1 MKNQSVTRPLKLL
14 PDQLYRTCD
23 IEHLHFETTD
33 ELKAPNHLMIGQDR
47 ALASTGFGIR
57 MDQDG
62 FNIYALGPEETDKRN
77 LLEVLVNKEAEDQNV
92 PDEWCYVCN
101 FEDNQ
106 KPTALRLP
114 PGEAV
119 KLKNMMNG
127 FVEDLPNILTTAF
140 ESEEYQNRRQAME
153 ENLKE
158 EEQKDFS
165 NLQKNAK
172 ARGLTLLSTPIGY
185 SFVPLKDG
193 EIMKME
199 EMKQLSDEERNEIE
213 HDINEF
219 QSELQKIL
227 RQIPERQRKFRKIKN
242 ELNKEFADFSIRGL
256 IEEIEAEFGE
266 QPEIVHYLEEVRRD
280 IIDHV
285 EEIINPGG
293 SNLFLQ
299 TFAGGQELNP
309 PASEH
314 PVLWRYGVNIMVNN
328 ADSEGAPVIYED
340 NPTYNNLVG
349 SIEHVTR
356 MGTLTTDY
364 TYIKPGSLHRANG
377 GYLLLDAQQVLTQP
391 FAWEGLKRA
400 LLSGKIKIESPGQ
413 LYGIINTVTLDP
425 DPVDL
430 DVKVILLGSRLLYY
444 LLCTYDPDFKTLFK
458 VEVDF
463 EDEIDW
469 NPENQELYAELIAGL
484 AQKYDLNPLNR
495 PAVARVIE
503 QAARRVNDN
512 RKITAHIR
520 YITDLLRETDY
531 WSRQEGEKVT
541 GKTAVQKAI
550 DQQLYRSGRLRDRIQ
565 EEILRKTLFIDTEG
579 HKTGQ
584 VNGLTVVNM
593 GHLTFG
599 YPTRITARVRVGTGD
614 VVNIEREVEMSGP
627 IHSKGVLILSAFL
640 GARYALDK
648 PLSLSAS
655 LVFEQSYGGVE
666 GDSASSTELYAL
678 LSAIAGVPLK
688 QSIAVTGSVNQ
699 HGEIQPIGGIN
710 EKIEGFFDICNMR
723 GLTGDQGV
731 IIPESN
737 IKNLMLKQEV
747 IDAVANERFHIYPVK
762 SIDRGMEIL
771 AGMEMGAPDADGM
784 YPKDTVNYLVEETLN
799 RFASIRQRFSI
810 KPNGKPEK

>member
-1 MKNQSVTRPLKLL
+1 MKNQSVTQPLKLL
-14 PDQLYRTCD
+14 PDQLYRTCNLD
-23 IEHLHFETTD
+23 HLHFETTE
-33 ELKAPNHLMIGQDR
+33 ELKAPDHLMIGQNR
-47 ALASTGFGIR
+47 ALASTGFGIK

-62 FNIYALGPEETDKRN
+62 FNIYALGPEETDKRH
-77 LLEVLVNKEAEDQNV
+77 LLEVLINKEAADQKV

-101 FEDNQ
+101 FEDDQ
-106 KPTALRLP
+106 KPTALRMP
-114 PGEAV
+114 SGEAV
-119 KLKNMMNG
+119 KLKNRMND

-140 ESEEYQNRRQAME
+140 ESEEYQNRRQAIE
-153 ENLKE
+153 ESLKE
-158 EEQKDFS
+158 EEQEIFS
-165 NLQKNAK
+165 DLQKKAK
-172 ARGLTLLSTPIGY
+172 KRGLTLLSTPIGY
-185 SFVPLKDG
+185 SFVPLKED

-199 EMKQLSDEERNEIE
+199 EIKQLSDEERKEMEQEIQ
-213 HDINEF
+213 EF
-219 QSELQKIL
+219 QKELQKIL
-227 RQIPERQRKFRKIKN
+227 RQIPERQRKFRKMKN
-242 ELNKEFADFSIRGL
+242 ELNKEFADFSIRDL
-256 IEEIEAEFGE
+256 MAEMETEFGE
-266 QPEIVHYLEEVRRD
+266 QSEIVHYLEEVRQD

-293 SNLFLQ
+293 GNPFLQ
-299 TFAGGQELNP
+299 TLTGGQELNP

-328 ADSEGAPVIYED
+328 ANAEGAPVIYED

-349 SIEHVTR
+349 SIEHITQ

-377 GYLLLDAQQVLTQP
+377 GYLLLDAYRVLTQP
-391 FAWEGLKRA
+391 FAWEGLKRV
-400 LLSGKIKIESPGQ
+400 LQSGKIKIESPGQ
-413 LYGIINTVTLDP
+413 LYGIINTVSLDP

-430 DVKVILLGSRLLYY
+430 DVKVILLGSRMLYY
-444 LLCTYDPDFKTLFK
+444 LLCAYDPDFKTLFK

-469 NPENQELYAELIAGL
+469 NPENQELYAKLIAGL
-484 AQKYDLNPLNR
+484 TQTYNLNPLNR
-495 PAVARVIE
+495 SAVARVIE

-512 RKITAHIR
+512 QKITAHIR
-520 YITDLLRETDY
+520 YITDLLREADY

-541 GKTAVQKAI
+541 GKMAVQKAI

-579 HKTGQ
+579 SKTGQ

-593 GHLTFG
+593 GNLTFG

-627 IHSKGVLILSAFL
+627 VHSKGVLILSAFL

-678 LSAIAGVPLK
+678 LSAIAGIPVK

-710 EKIEGFFDICNMR
+710 EKIEGFFDICDKR

-737 IKNLMLKQEV
+737 IKNLMLKRAV
-747 IDAVANERFHIYPVK
+747 IDAVAGERFHIYPVK
-762 SIDRGMEIL
+762 TIDRGMEL
-771 AGMEMGAPDADGM
+771 LTGMEMGTPEADGR
-784 YPKDTVNYLVEETLN
+784 YPKDTINYLVEETLN

-810 KPNGKPEK
+810 KPNGKPET